1 MLVKDVMHKK
11 AKVVNFQD
19 SVEAAA
25 KLMVT
30 EDCGSIPVE
39 KDDRMIG
46 MLTDRDIA
54 IRVVAKGK
62 DPKKTKVQDV
72 MSEGINYCFEED
84 SLDEASSKMSE
95 KKHRRL
101 PVINKERRLVGMLSL
116 GDIARKNQASKVSS
130 DILTR
135 VSQ

>member
-1 MLVKDVMHKK
+1 MLVRDVMHKK
-11 AKVVNFQD
+11 AKVINFQD

-25 KLMVT
+25 KLMVS

-84 SLDEASSKMSE
+84 SLDEASTKMSG

-116 GDIARKNQASKVSS
+116 GDIARKDQAAKVSG
-130 DILTR
+130 DILTH